1 MRGFADRRRVLVRKD
16 THTHTHAH
24 ARTHTHTRAC
34 TSLHAHTHTHTHRH
48 TARAHAHRHARAR
61 AHTHTHTHT
70 WRVTRK
76 NDILYSDS
84 KTPATFA
91 SFLLPGLIL
100 CMMSAS
106 HNLLPLFRTHLVH
119 LRLAPGTCLS
129 SLAVYF
135 CATCYFPNQANFD
148 RQPSPTRRLY
158 RTPLWVPDRY
168 EDRREAES

>member
-1 MRGFADRRRVLVRKD
+1 MRTHVR
-16 THTHTHAH
+16 TRTHAL
-24 ARTHTHTRAC
+24 ARAC
-34 TSLHAHTHTHTHRH
+34 THAHTHTHTQTHCTR
-48 TARAHAHRHARAR
+48 TRTQARTR
-61 AHTHTHTHT
+61 AHTHTYTYTHLACNEKK
-70 WRVTRK
+70 RY
-76 NDILYSDS
+76 LYSDS

-158 RTPLWVPDRY
+158 RTPPLGSR
-168 EDRREAES
+168 